1 MLQTHTQTTL
11 FKSYLSEVR
20 GEPNG
25 GEGTYNAAYD
35 KGIIFGENSKE
46 KRKLEAGKD
55 LNNC

>member
-20 GEPNG
+20 GEPDE
-25 GEGTYNAAYD
+25 GEGL
-35 KGIIFGENSKE
+35 IFGENSKE